1 MKANMPFKTQPIRNM
16 KTGMEDTKKRTPRLV
31 NVKSYNLDALV
42 EFALD
47 NNYIEGAKYE
57 LAKGIVK
64 GVIEA
69 QRALVKMGNAVSI
82 DAWVKYEPRLR
93 GSVDAIKRQITGD
106 NQIIVG
112 VTALKE
118 LKLALDDFSFRCID
132 DDLKPKDEIPAIEY
146 LYSAGHE
153 DEHDAMYEGAAFA
166 LKGTTLPTTIYQ
178 LLPANQ
184 NRQFAAPPFPNR
196 SGSRHSVGHEMCGKE
211 CAGARIVKRIVP
223 GSPGTEPLKA
233 VLQPERLHKIAQRIG
248 RQTRISGAGVDERI
262 DPGAEP
268 RHRSHLGQHRAFRGT
283 VVRYQRRSAKAIR
296 NFRPQIRD
304 FRCGSQFAAKFRVA
318 PHCARREGSVPDVE
332 KRLPAGLGENDT
344 VLYLHQT
351 QLPRFVGPSLHRAGR
366 LEIQRRP
373 DHRSPPPKSRQASLY
388 SIFAE
393 ARSSEMNAAST
404 FPRAA

>member
-112 VTALKE
+112 VTALRE

-132 DDLKPKDEIPAIEY
+132 DDLKPKGDVPAIEY

-153 DEHDAMYEGAAFA
+153 EEHDALYEGAAFA
-166 LKGTTLPTTIYQ
+166 LKGTNLATAAECELAFKDTNGKEHTVS
-178 LLPANQ
+178 
-184 NRQFAAPPFPNR
+184 FAATDTLVEISDDTFFGEIR
-196 SGSRHSVGHEMCGKE
+196 GKCAEAGS
-211 CAGARIVKRIVP
+211 
-223 GSPGTEPLKA
+223 
-233 VLQPERLHKIAQRIG
+233 VLDTA
-248 RQTRISGAGVDERI
+248 AGVTAKLTFAD
-262 DPGAEP
+262 
-268 RHRSHLGQHRAFRGT
+268 GT
-283 VVRYQRRSAKAIR
+283 VVTHDAAI
-296 NFRPQIRD
+296 
-304 FRCGSQFAAKFRVA
+304 
-318 PHCARREGSVPDVE
+318 
-332 KRLPAGLGENDT
+332 
-344 VLYLHQT
+344 
-351 QLPRFVGPSLHRAGR
+351 
-366 LEIQRRP
+366 
-373 DHRSPPPKSRQASLY
+373 
-388 SIFAE
+388 AE
-393 ARSSEMNAAST
+393 
-404 FPRAA
+404 

>member
-118 LKLALDDFSFRCID
+118 LKLALDDFSFTCID
-132 DDLKPKDEIPAIEY
+132 DDLKPKGEIPAIEY

-153 DEHDAMYEGAAFA
+153 DEHDAIYEGAAFA
-166 LKGTTLPTTIYQ
+166 LKGTNLATAAECELAFKDTNGKEHTVTF
-178 LLPANQ
+178 ASADGD
-184 NRQFAAPPFPNR
+184 FAATDTLVEISDDTFFGEIR
-196 SGSRHSVGHEMCGKE
+196 GKCAEAGS
-211 CAGARIVKRIVP
+211 
-223 GSPGTEPLKA
+223 
-233 VLQPERLHKIAQRIG
+233 VLDTA
-248 RQTRISGAGVDERI
+248 AGVTAKLTFAD
-262 DPGAEP
+262 
-268 RHRSHLGQHRAFRGT
+268 GT
-283 VVRYQRRSAKAIR
+283 VVTHDAAI
-296 NFRPQIRD
+296 
-304 FRCGSQFAAKFRVA
+304 
-318 PHCARREGSVPDVE
+318 
-332 KRLPAGLGENDT
+332 
-344 VLYLHQT
+344 
-351 QLPRFVGPSLHRAGR
+351 
-366 LEIQRRP
+366 
-373 DHRSPPPKSRQASLY
+373 
-388 SIFAE
+388 AE
-393 ARSSEMNAAST
+393 
-404 FPRAA
+404 